1 MDIHDYLLEIS
12 TEHEGLKFVLI
23 PITEVVKKFE
33 RNHRTI
39 QRRISALKEAGLITP
54 VIKKNTITLY
64 RVVEQEDQP
73 LLKITPPETW
83 KYSPFSYRPSQT
95 MDDLLGHSR
104 RTRRNSRSRS

>member
-1 MDIHDYLLEIS
+1 MVRPTFTQSDLMDDLAMDIHDYLLEIS
-12 TEHEGLKFVLI
+12 TEYEDLKFVLI

-73 LLKITPPETW
+73 
-83 KYSPFSYRPSQT
+83 
-95 MDDLLGHSR
+95 
-104 RTRRNSRSRS
+104 

>member
-12 TEHEGLKFVLI
+12 TEYEDLKFVLI

-73 LLKITPPETW
+73 
-83 KYSPFSYRPSQT
+83 
-95 MDDLLGHSR
+95 
-104 RTRRNSRSRS
+104 

>member
-1 MDIHDYLLEIS
+1 MDDLAMDIHDYLLEIA
-12 TEHEGLKFVLI
+12 TEYEGLKFVLI

-54 VIKKNTITLY
+54 VIKKNTITMY

-73 LLKITPPETW
+73 
-83 KYSPFSYRPSQT
+83 
-95 MDDLLGHSR
+95 
-104 RTRRNSRSRS
+104 

>member
-1 MDIHDYLLEIS
+1 MVRPTFTQSDLMDDLAMDIHDYLLEIS
-12 TEHEGLKFVLI
+12 TEYEGLKFVLI
-23 PITEVVKKFE
+23 QITEVVKKFE

-73 LLKITPPETW
+73 
-83 KYSPFSYRPSQT
+83 
-95 MDDLLGHSR
+95 
-104 RTRRNSRSRS
+104 